1 MFQFSIVSTVL
12 VIMNAL
18 QHKKCYN
25 VLENEPSLIL
35 PSVHVTTRPINT
47 GFSNMGTL
55 FGLQPQTS
63 NSVWR
68 QTPIRKLLKTN

>member
-55 FGLQPQTS
+55 FGLQPQKS
-63 NSVWR
+63 NS
-68 QTPIRKLLKTN
+68 ILEANTNQKITEN